1 MPPRLENL
9 HWRWL
14 ALALV
19 PAFASYYGRALRWA
33 VFLRPLKARPS
44 IMNLFGATVI
54 GFAAITLFGRP
65 GEFVRPYLIARKE
78 QVPVPS
84 QLAAWVLER
93 MFDLLMA
100 LAVFG
105 FALTRIHAATVRVGP
120 NLTWVLAVGGRIVV
134 SPVLYRAGACLLA
147 MRHFAEPLRHWLL
160 RAFRFL
166 PERHFLKCERLITAF
181 VQGVESTRSD
191 GALLLI
197 LLYSIAEWVLI
208 AGCFWCV
215 AQAYVGT
222 INLTFVD
229 VIIFMGFVAFGS
241 TVQIPGIGGGA
252 QVVAVLVLTELFGA
266 KLELATSFAI
276 FIWIISFVVV
286 VPVGADLGAE
296 RGFELAEAAR
306 SGPGGLPMKC
316 PFCNHLHDKVVDS
329 RESKEGDAIRRRRE
343 CLSCERRFTT
353 YERIDE
359 VPYMVVKK
367 DGRREKFDR
376 QKVLGGLLKA
386 CEKRPVS
393 MSKLSEL
400 VNRVESKVSDSPD
413 REISTIDIGEFLM
426 DSLRE
431 LDKIAY
437 VRFASVYRDFQ
448 DEQAFFNEL
457 KNLMRQK
464 LT

>member
-1 MPPRLENL
+1 VHSQLASRSFDWKLLAATVENL
-9 HWRWL
+9 RWQWL

-44 IMNLFGATVI
+44 VTNLFGATVI

-105 FALTRIHAATVRVGP
+105 FALSRIHTASVQVGP
-120 NLTWVLAVGGRIVV
+120 NLAWVLAVGGRIVV
-134 SPVLYRAGACLLA
+134 LLSCTVLVVLLA

-166 PERHFLKCERLITAF
+166 PERHFLKCERLITTF

-191 GALLLI
+191 GAMLLI
-197 LLYSIAEWVLI
+197 LLYSVAEWVLF

-222 INLTFVD
+222 INLTLVD

-241 TVQIPGIGGGA
+241 VIQIPGIGGGA
-252 QVVAVLVLTELFGA
+252 QVVSVLVLTELFGT

-276 FIWIISFVVV
+276 FIWILSFVVV
-286 VPVGADLGAE
+286 VPVGLIWALSEGLNWRKLRDLG
-296 RGFELAEAAR
+296 REA
-306 SGPGGLPMKC
+306 S
-316 PFCNHLHDKVVDS
+316 
-329 RESKEGDAIRRRRE
+329 
-343 CLSCERRFTT
+343 
-353 YERIDE
+353 
-359 VPYMVVKK
+359 
-367 DGRREKFDR
+367 
-376 QKVLGGLLKA
+376 Q
-386 CEKRPVS
+386 
-393 MSKLSEL
+393 
-400 VNRVESKVSDSPD
+400 
-413 REISTIDIGEFLM
+413 
-426 DSLRE
+426 
-431 LDKIAY
+431 
-437 VRFASVYRDFQ
+437 
-448 DEQAFFNEL
+448 
-457 KNLMRQK
+457 
-464 LT
+464 